1 MAKTLAVVS
10 VPDFK
15 SESSRYDTKYKRT
28 AKWDP
33 VKGDFVRDG
42 ANRIVSCTGE
52 EGFMI
57 WCFKVAQTER
67 YSCLAYA
74 KSIGVEMEAALAAD
88 NQKVVESMVQ
98 RTITDALKVNPRTEY
113 VTNFEFTW
121 DTDSMHSSIIPSMVP
136 ALCPLVKDL
145 YFFMIS
151 CCF

>member
-1 MAKTLAVVS
+1 MAKTLTVVS
-10 VPDFK
+10 VPDFI

-33 VKGDFVRDG
+33 VKGDFVRNG

-88 NQKVVESMVQ
+88 NHKVVESMVQ
-98 RTITDALKVNPRTEY
+98 RTITDALKVNPRTGICNR
-113 VTNFEFTW
+113 V
-121 DTDSMHSSIIPSMVP
+121 
-136 ALCPLVKDL
+136 
-145 YFFMIS
+145 
-151 CCF
+151 

>member
-33 VKGDFVRDG
+33 VKGDFERDG

-74 KSIGVEMEAALAAD
+74 KSIGVEMEDALAAD

-113 VTNFEFTW
+113 VTKYEFTW
-121 DTDSMHSSIIPSMVP
+121 DTDSMH
-136 ALCPLVKDL
+136 CTFTVKGIEWDKL
-145 YFFMIS
+145 FKITL
-151 CCF
+151 

>member
-15 SESSRYDTKYKRT
+15 SESSRYDKKYKRT

-33 VKGDFVRDG
+33 VKGDFVMDG
-42 ANRIVSCTGE
+42 ANRMVECSGE

-57 WCFKVAQTER
+57 WCFKIAQTER

-121 DTDSMHSSIIPSMVP
+121 DTDSLH
-136 ALCPLVKDL
+136 CTFLVKGIEWDKL
-145 YFFMIS
+145 FKITL
-151 CCF
+151 